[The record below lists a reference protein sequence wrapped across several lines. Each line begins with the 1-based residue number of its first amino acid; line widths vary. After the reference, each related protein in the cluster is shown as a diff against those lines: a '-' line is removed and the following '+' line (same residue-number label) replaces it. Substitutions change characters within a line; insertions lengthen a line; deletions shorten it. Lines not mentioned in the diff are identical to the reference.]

1 MGMRILH
8 LLVMALP
15 LSMGVTA
22 CGSSGDLPQPGGDPN
37 GTGGQGAGGSA
48 EGGQGGDGG
57 AVVEV
62 DLVAKEADV
71 PLIPGGPPTH
81 AWTFNGTVPGPTL
94 RARRGDRMVI
104 HFKNELTEETTVH
117 WHGLRI
123 PAAMDGVPMNQA
135 PVPPGGTFEYDF
147 VVPDAGTFWYHPHV
161 STHHQVDRGMS
172 GMLIVD
178 DPKEPLVEEESLW
191 VIDDWSLDDQNQR
204 VEPSASEDFWGH
216 MGNVWTL
223 TGEKD
228 RIVTLT
234 RGKTQRIR
242 VLNGTNSTFLSLAVE
257 GHSIYVLAKDGPVLR
272 TPFYTDALRIA
283 PAERFDIQL
292 IPTGEP
298 GDHAIT
304 VAPIDTMMMAMGSTT
319 GTWTINGLAFP
330 DMEDIQLEQDMLHVL
345 EIQNRT
351 PMSHPFHLHGHFFTV
366 VGRTAGMMGGGGGTT
381 GAPITIGTLQDQG
394 TGAPAPALA
403 LQPTDLGTYD
413 DPGTT
418 KKKLTLGL
426 STMNMP
432 GMGGGAD
439 ALTQVD
445 GLAWQ
450 DTVEVGPMQQ
460 VRLAVFADNP
470 GSWMFHCH
478 ILEHEENGMMGML
491 EVGGGPGH

>member
-1 MGMRILH
+1 M
-8 LLVMALP
+8 
-15 LSMGVTA
+15 A
-22 CGSSGDLPQPGGDPN
+22 CGSDGELPPSGGVPS
-37 GTGGQGAGGSA
+37 GTGGQGAGGGSQ
-48 EGGQGGDGG
+48 GGQGGDGG
-57 AVVEV
+57 ATVEL

-71 PLIPGGPPTH
+71 VLVPGGPPTH
-81 AWTFNGTVPGPTL
+81 AWTFNGVVPGPTL
-94 RARRGDRMVI
+94 RARKGDRFLI

-178 DPKEPLVEEESLW
+178 DPAEPVADEESLW
-191 VIDDWSLDDQNQR
+191 VIDDWDLDAQNQR
-204 VEPSASEDFWGH
+204 VEPTASADFWGH
-216 MGNVWTL
+216 TGNVWTL

-228 RIVTLT
+228 RVIELT
-234 RGKTQRIR
+234 RGKTQRVR
-242 VLNGTNSTFLSLAVE
+242 VLNGTNSTFVSLAVA
-257 GHSIYVLAKDGPVLR
+257 GYSFHVVAKDGPILR
-272 TPFYTDALRIA
+272 TPFDTNALRMA
-283 PAERFDIQL
+283 PAERFDIEL
-292 IPTGEP
+292 VPTGEP

-304 VAPIDTMMMAMGSTT
+304 VAPIDTMMMDMGNTT
-319 GTWTINGLAFP
+319 GTWTINGLAYP
-330 DMEDIQLEQDMLHVL
+330 EMEDIHLEQDMLHIL

-366 VGRTAGMMGGGGGTT
+366 VGRTAGMMGGGGGSLGT
-381 GAPITIGTLQDQG
+381 PITIGTLRDLG
-394 TGAPAPALA
+394 TADPAPL
-403 LQPTDLGTYD
+403 LVLDPSDLGTYT

-418 KKKLTLGL
+418 EKQLVLGL

-432 GMGGGAD
+432 GMGGGANV
-439 ALTQVD
+439 LTEVD

-450 DTVEVGPMQQ
+450 DTVEVGAMQR

-491 EVGGGPGH
+491 EVGEGGMH